1 MGLDS
6 PAMSSESTAD
16 VRENRAGQQWNQDR
30 TEPRPPSLLDASCE
44 NFVYDLAELSPTDA
58 TAWGIAGYD
67 DKLEDFSPEYYEA
80 VADRTREMIEDVNAL
95 DEATDESDDDDD
107 FDEVD
112 YVTANVLRDRLLLEL
127 DLHHAG
133 ETEAALNNIAS
144 PVQTI
149 RDTLVFMPNES
160 TEDLDNLRSRL
171 SLVRNS
177 LDGYRESLKDAC
189 AHGHSPKYRQVDAV
203 VNQCE
208 DLAQPG
214 SLLEGLGLDPHSQEV
229 VDAKAAF
236 GEFADWLTL
245 EVVPQSSSRDGVG
258 RDRYERFSRLFVGDS
273 VDLDEA
279 YQWGLEQL
287 REISEAQRKTAAQI
301 YDDETDCREVFRRL
315 NQDPKYLLRGTD
327 ALVEWMQEKADAAI
341 TALHGTEFDIPEPV
355 RTIECKID
363 PAGTGGIFYT
373 PPSDDFARPGRMWW
387 SVPKETTTFH
397 TWQELTTVYHEG
409 VPGHHLQLG
418 QTLMERDNLNLWRR
432 VACWNSGH
440 GEGWALYA
448 EQLMAN
454 LGYMDDPGFRL
465 GMLDAQRLRAARV
478 VLDIGVHLGKKV
490 PDGPGH
496 WDVCYAK
503 NFLRDNCALDEAT
516 LSFEL
521 DRYLGW
527 PGQAPSYALGQRMW
541 SDLRDAAVAQ
551 GMSVPQFHAEA
562 LSYGSIPMSIL
573 REQILD

>member
-1 MGLDS
+1 
-6 PAMSSESTAD
+6 MSSEPTAD
-16 VRENRAGQQWNQDR
+16 VRENRAGQQWTQDR
-30 TEPRPPSLLDASCE
+30 TQPRPPSLLDASCE

-149 RDTLVFMPNES
+149 RDTLVLMPNES

-189 AHGHSPKYRQVDAV
+189 AHGHAPKYRQVDAV

-214 SLLEGLGLDPHSQEV
+214 SLLEDLGLDSHSKEVQE
-229 VDAKAAF
+229 AKAAF
-236 GEFADWLTL
+236 GEFADWLTR

-258 RDRYERFSRLFVGDS
+258 RERYERFSRLFVGDS

-287 REISEAQRKTAAQI
+287 REISEAQSKTAAQI

-327 ALVEWMQEKADAAI
+327 ALVEWMQEKADAAV

-454 LGYMDDPGFRL
+454 LGYMDDPG
-465 GMLDAQRLRAARV
+465 
-478 VLDIGVHLGKKV
+478 
-490 PDGPGH
+490 
-496 WDVCYAK
+496 
-503 NFLRDNCALDEAT
+503 
-516 LSFEL
+516 
-521 DRYLGW
+521 
-527 PGQAPSYALGQRMW
+527 
-541 SDLRDAAVAQ
+541 
-551 GMSVPQFHAEA
+551 
-562 LSYGSIPMSIL
+562 
-573 REQILD
+573 